1 MSLLRT
7 DGLNLRFGGVVALDD
22 VAISIDEGEIV
33 GLLGPNGAGKSTL
46 FNVLSGLI
54 TPDSGSVVL
63 SERDISR
70 ALPYERALS
79 GLGRTFQHIKLFPGH
94 TVEENLR
101 IAQHRHLRSSALAAM
116 LRLPSWRRDEAEARD
131 RVDAVLEL
139 IDLEHY
145 RHHRPGELSY
155 GTLRFVELAVVLSLR
170 PRVLLLDEPASGIAQ
185 REAEALGPLLKE
197 IRDVLGCAIFLI
209 EHDMPLL
216 LSVSERVY
224 ALDFGKVI
232 AHGTPDEVTAD
243 DHVLSSYLGRTRRT
257 DVATG

>member
-7 DGLNLRFGGVVALDD
+7 EGLNLRFGGVVALDD
-22 VAISIDEGEIV
+22 VSIGIDEAEIV

-46 FNVLSGLI
+46 FNVLSGLLK
-54 TPDSGSVVL
+54 PDCGRVYAG
-63 SERDISR
+63 ERDISR
-70 ALPYERALS
+70 ALPYERALA
-79 GLGRTFQHIKLFPGH
+79 GLGRTFQHIKLFSGH

-101 IAQHRHLRSSALAAM
+101 IAQHRHLRSPALAAM
-116 LRLPSWRRDEAEARD
+116 LRLPSWRRDEAEARE

-139 IDLEHY
+139 IDLERY
-145 RHHRPGELSY
+145 RHHRPSELSY
-155 GTLRFVELAVVLSLR
+155 GTLRFVELAVVLSLQ

-185 REAEALGPLLKE
+185 REAEALGPLLRE

-224 ALDFGKVI
+224 ALDFGRVI
-232 AHGTPDEVTAD
+232 AHGTPAEVTAND
-243 DHVLSSYLGRTRRT
+243 QVLSSYLGRTRRT
-257 DVATG
+257 DLAAS